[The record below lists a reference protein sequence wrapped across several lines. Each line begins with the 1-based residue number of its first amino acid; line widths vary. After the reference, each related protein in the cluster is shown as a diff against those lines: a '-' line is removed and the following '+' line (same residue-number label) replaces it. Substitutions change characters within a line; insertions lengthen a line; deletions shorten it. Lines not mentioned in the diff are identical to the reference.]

1 MKNLYWIMKTVKR
14 KDGGTKKVGRK

>member
-1 MKNLYWIMKTVKR
+1 MKTVKR